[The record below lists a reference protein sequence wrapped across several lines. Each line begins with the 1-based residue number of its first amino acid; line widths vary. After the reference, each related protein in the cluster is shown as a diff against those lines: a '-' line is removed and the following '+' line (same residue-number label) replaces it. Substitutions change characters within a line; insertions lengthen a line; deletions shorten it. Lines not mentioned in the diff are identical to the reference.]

1 MFGRC
6 KYNMIWITNIY
17 AQAQL
22 QLCTKAQHLQNICTV
37 LLLTHIISN
46 DFNDKIMS
54 IKHCT
59 CNIGERN
66 SMEKMFMV
74 INLK

>member
-1 MFGRC
+1 MNY
-6 KYNMIWITNIY
+6 KY
-17 AQAQL
+17 
-22 QLCTKAQHLQNICTV
+22 LCTSTITIMYKGPTFAKHMYCIIINT
-37 LLLTHIISN
+37 IISN

-66 SMEKMFMV
+66 SMKKNV
-74 INLK
+74 YGN

>member
-1 MFGRC
+1 MYKGPTFA
-6 KYNMIWITNIY
+6 K
-17 AQAQL
+17 
-22 QLCTKAQHLQNICTV
+22 HICTV

-66 SMEKMFMV
+66 SMKKMFMV

>member
-1 MFGRC
+1 MYKGPTFA
-6 KYNMIWITNIY
+6 K
-17 AQAQL
+17 
-22 QLCTKAQHLQNICTV
+22 HICTV

-66 SMEKMFMV
+66 SMNKMFMV
-74 INLK
+74 IKLKINAI